1 MLAKFACLSLA
12 AKFYAANLLKSG
24 VVIYLLWSGILFST
38 TVRVV
43 VKLLMLGIF
52 FLSSFVLAL
61 TAAVVANLV
70 IIDISFS
77 RSFILALREVLV
89 AK

>member
-1 MLAKFACLSLA
+1 M
-12 AKFYAANLLKSG
+12 
-24 VVIYLLWSGILFST
+24 IYLLWSGILFST
-38 TVRVV
+38 TVRAVVV

>member
-1 MLAKFACLSLA
+1 
-12 AKFYAANLLKSG
+12 
-24 VVIYLLWSGILFST
+24 
-38 TVRVV
+38 
-43 VKLLMLGIF
+43 MLGIF

-61 TAAVVANLV
+61 TAAVLANLV